1 LNIRLSIM
9 LMLLALLSCKGLMA
23 REIVFGDEVEKINLS
38 YGEETILRFPSQVKT
53 ISNVSDFEVS
63 PVDKTD
69 PDYSLLSI
77 KPIFRKAKGKVLFVL
92 EDGTV
97 LRTQFRTMKKASSL
111 NSDSFYEFVSKKHIV
126 NREDKL
132 ASISELELM
141 KAMIRDDT
149 VTGYKKRKLVRTL
162 WGIGKSIK
170 VQLIR
175 SYKGKRFNGHV
186 FRVENKS
193 SKKTIKLNVES
204 ITLGKPNQSIM
215 SQIDD
220 EVIYPKKIGKAV
232 TYLRI
237 VAKPGSIYTDIGLPY
252 EMKKG
257 GKRD

>member
-1 LNIRLSIM
+1 MM
-9 LMLLALLSCKGLMA
+9 LMLLALLSCNGVMA

-97 LRTQFRTMKKASSL
+97 LRTQFRTMKKTTSL
-111 NSDSFYEFVSKKHIV
+111 NNDSFYEFVSKKQIV

-162 WGIGKSIK
+162 WGIGKGIK
-170 VQLIR
+170 VQLVR

-186 FRVENKS
+186 FRIENKS
-193 SKKTIKLNVES
+193 SKNTIKLNVES
-204 ITLGKPNQSIM
+204 IALGKPNQSIM

-220 EVIYPKKIGKAV
+220 VAVYPKKVGKAV

-237 VAKPGSIYTDIGLPY
+237 VAKPGSAYTDIELPY
-252 EMKKG
+252 EMKNG